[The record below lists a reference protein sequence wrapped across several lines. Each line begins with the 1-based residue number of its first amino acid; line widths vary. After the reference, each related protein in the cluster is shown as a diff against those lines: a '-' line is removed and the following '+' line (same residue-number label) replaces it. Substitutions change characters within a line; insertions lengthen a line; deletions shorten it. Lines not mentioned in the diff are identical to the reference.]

1 MRRTN
6 IYLEDRQTEALDRM
20 AAMEGTSRADLIRRL
35 LDRAIEGSDRGLE
48 VDLQVIDDSF
58 GAIVELDLP
67 DRSPDGRDEHLRRMW
82 GHSA

>member
-67 DRSPDGRDEHLRRMW
+67 DRSTDGRDEHLRRMW